1 MKRKL
6 TALLLTLALCVG
18 LSVPALAAEE
28 QKIVVNGQTYEKVL
42 QTLLSCTEDE
52 PVTLRL
58 ESDIQLTAAVILGAS
73 DYDGLFGGE
82 VITVIPHDI
91 TIDLN
96 GYTLTGE
103 AGVAVFEVQEG
114 YTLTIADTS
123 EGKTGKL
130 VSQGE
135 EAVTVAQG
143 GTYIPLSA
151 PEEEQKIVVNDGE
164 VYAHVL
170 RALLS
175 CTEDAPVTLRLE
187 SDIQLTATVIL
198 GASDYDGLFG
208 GAVIT
213 VIPHDITIDLNGYT
227 LTGEEGLVVF
237 EVQEGYTLTIADTS
251 ADKTGKLVTQG
262 EEAVTVAQGGVYNPL
277 KEPEQ
282 PDEEVHTGGGV
293 SKPAINPNAG
303 KNKEKVTFTD
313 VAEDAWYVDAVSW
326 AVEQG
331 ITSGTSETTF
341 SPDASCTRA
350 QTVTF
355 LSRV

>member
-28 QKIVVNGQTYEKVL
+28 QKIVVNDGEVYAHVL
-42 QTLLSCTEDE
+42 RALLSCTEDE

-58 ESDIQLTAAVILGAS
+58 ESDIRLTAAVILGAS

-103 AGVAVFEVQEG
+103 EGLIVFEVQEG

-123 EGKTGKL
+123 EG
-130 VSQGE
+130 
-135 EAVTVAQG
+135 
-143 GTYIPLSA
+143 
-151 PEEEQKIVVNDGE
+151 
-164 VYAHVL
+164 
-170 RALLS
+170 
-175 CTEDAPVTLRLE
+175 
-187 SDIQLTATVIL
+187 
-198 GASDYDGLFG
+198 
-208 GAVIT
+208 
-213 VIPHDITIDLNGYT
+213 
-227 LTGEEGLVVF
+227 
-237 EVQEGYTLTIADTS
+237 
-251 ADKTGKLVTQG
+251 KTGKLVTQG

-303 KNKEKVTFTD
+303 KNKEKVTFTN
-313 VAEDAWYVDAVSW
+313 VVEDAWYVDAVSW

-331 ITSGTSETTF
+331 ITSGTGESTF
-341 SPDASCTRA
+341 SPDAVCTRA